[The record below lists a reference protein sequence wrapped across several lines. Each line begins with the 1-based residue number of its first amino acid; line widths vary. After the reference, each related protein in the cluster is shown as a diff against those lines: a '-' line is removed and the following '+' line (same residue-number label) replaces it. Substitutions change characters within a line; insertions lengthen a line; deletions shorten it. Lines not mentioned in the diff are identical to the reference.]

1 MIEEQIKKAN
11 IDAIKNKDA
20 VARAFYSVLMN
31 KILLETISKR
41 EKGKVIGDEDIAG
54 ILQKMIKELN
64 DEKENYRKAGNEQE
78 VKNIERQIDLAMVY
92 LPKQMTKEEIRVE
105 ISKLSDK
112 SIPNVMKHFKMNFSG
127 RVDMRLVQETLKEF
141 V

>member
-11 IDAIKNKDA
+11 IEAIKNKDA

-41 EKGKVIGDEDIAG
+41 ERGKVIGDEDIVG